1 MNKDEN
7 LKALNIMIKAAKEA
21 GKLSKNLQKNRN
33 KMEVKFKGP
42 ADLLCYADEQTEDC
56 IKEFLFNAY
65 PNFSYCGEEKG
76 EIIGSNK
83 NYLWLV
89 DPIDGTTNFLSGLE
103 YTITI
108 ALRYNNNTISGVV
121 YNPIADEMFTVTKG
135 GGSFLNNKRIK
146 VSKTNDHRRYLI
158 GTGIPTKN
166 IKYSEK
172 AYIRLENI
180 RENIAGIRITGSAA
194 YSLALVACGKLDG
207 YFEGTVGLL
216 DTAAGVLLVQEAGGI
231 VSDFWGQGKEYFE
244 KNVTYVSGNKSA
256 HLYIVE
262 KINNT

>member
-1 MNKDEN
+1 MLIQILVIVVK
-7 LKALNIMIKAAKEA
+7 KKE
-21 GKLSKNLQKNRN
+21 KLLVVTK
-33 KMEVKFKGP
+33 
-42 ADLLCYADEQTEDC
+42 
-56 IKEFLFNAY
+56 
-65 PNFSYCGEEKG
+65 
-76 EIIGSNK
+76 IIF
-83 NYLWLV
+83 WLV

-135 GGSFLNNKRIK
+135 GGAFLNNKRIK

-166 IKYSEK
+166 IKYSDK

-262 KINNT
+262 KIINT